1 MPVRIAVIGTGHM
14 GRHHA
19 LKVAELCAGGGATFA
34 GIADID
40 PDRRRRVAAE
50 TGARA
55 AACGRELFGEADAAI
70 VAVPTIAHFDV
81 VRAALE
87 AGLDVL
93 VEKPI
98 AASVAQAEEL
108 LALAGRGGRILKV
121 GSQEWY
127 NPALR
132 AIRAK
137 IQRPR
142 FVEGHR
148 VGPFSER
155 GADIDVVRDLMIHD
169 LDILQKLLGEEPQR
183 IAAVGVPV
191 VTDKVDIA
199 NARIE
204 FSGGCVANLTAS
216 RVSLKPMRKI
226 RFFQSDGYFSID
238 FLAQSAAIFRRVES
252 RRGEAPRVEKEA
264 LSVEREDP
272 LQRQLRD
279 FVHAVETRDVS
290 ASSGGEALVALRSAL
305 RVVDAMPR
313 VEDLA

>member
-1 MPVRIAVIGTGHM
+1 MQVRVAVIGTGHM

-19 LKVAELCAGGGATFA
+19 VKVAELCDDGGAAFA

-40 PDRRRRVAAE
+40 PDRRRQVAAE

-55 AACGRELFGEADAAI
+55 AASGRELFGAADAAI
-70 VAVPTIAHFDV
+70 VAVPTIAHFEV

-98 AASVAQAEEL
+98 AASARQAEEL
-108 LALAGRGGRILKV
+108 LALARRGGCILQV
-121 GSQEWY
+121 GSQEWF

-155 GADIDVVRDLMIHD
+155 GADVDVVRDLMIHD
-169 LDILQKLLGEEPQR
+169 LDILLKLLGEEPQH

-199 NARIE
+199 NARIA
-204 FSGGCVANLTAS
+204 FPDGCVANLTAS
-216 RVSLKPMRKI
+216 RVSVKPVRKI
-226 RFFQSDGYFSID
+226 RFFQRDGYFSID

-252 RRGEAPRVEKEA
+252 KRGDPPRVEKET
-264 LSVEREDP
+264 LSVDREDP
-272 LQRQLRD
+272 LRNQLRA
-279 FVHAVETRDVS
+279 FVRAVETRDMS
-290 ASSGGEALVALRSAL
+290 ASTGDEALVALRTAL
-305 RVVDAMPR
+305 RVVDAMPS

>member
-19 LKVAELCAGGGATFA
+19 LKVAELRDDGGAVFA

-40 PDRRRRVAAE
+40 PDRRRCVAAE

-55 AACGRELFGEADAAI
+55 VASGRELFGAADAAI
-70 VAVPTIAHFDV
+70 VAVPTVAHFEV

-98 AASVAQAEEL
+98 AGSVGQAEEL
-108 LALAGRGGRILKV
+108 LALARRGGRILQV

-132 AIRAK
+132 TIRAK

-155 GADIDVVRDLMIHD
+155 GADVDVVRDLMIHD

-183 IAAVGVPV
+183 IVAVGVPV

-199 NARIE
+199 NARIA
-204 FSGGCVANLTAS
+204 FLGGCVANLTAS
-216 RVSLKPMRKI
+216 RVSLKPIRKI
-226 RFFQSDGYFSID
+226 RIFQRDGYFSID
-238 FLAQSAAIFRRVES
+238 FLAQTAAIFRRVES
-252 RRGEAPRVEKEA
+252 RRRDAPRVEKEA
-264 LSVEREDP
+264 LSIDREDP
-272 LQRQLRD
+272 LSNQLRA
-279 FVHAVETRDVS
+279 FARAVEAHDVS
-290 ASSGGEALVALRSAL
+290 ASTGDEALVALRTAL
-305 RVVDAMPR
+305 RVVDAMPS
-313 VEDLA
+313 VEDLR

>member
-19 LKVAELCAGGGATFA
+19 AKVAELQDDGGATFA

-40 PDRRRRVAAE
+40 PDRRRFVAAE

-55 AACGRELFGEADAAI
+55 AASGCDLFGEADAAI
-70 VAVPTIAHFDV
+70 VAVPTIAHYEV

-98 AASVAQAEEL
+98 AASVGQAEEL
-108 LALAGRGGRILKV
+108 LALARRGGRILQV

-132 AIRAK
+132 EIRAK
-137 IQRPR
+137 IHRPR
-142 FVEGHR
+142 FVEGLR

-155 GADIDVVRDLMIHD
+155 GADVDVVRDLMIHD
-169 LDILQKLLGEEPQR
+169 LDILQKLLGREPQSV
-183 IAAVGVPV
+183 AAVGVPV

-199 NARIE
+199 NARIA
-204 FSGGCVANLTAS
+204 FPGGCVANLTAS
-216 RVSLKPMRKI
+216 RVSVKPMRKI
-226 RFFQSDGYFSID
+226 RFFQRDGYFSID

-252 RRGEAPRVEKEA
+252 KRGDPPRLEKEV
-264 LSVEREDP
+264 LSIDRQDP
-272 LQRQLRD
+272 LRNQLRA
-279 FVHAVETRDVS
+279 FLHAVETRDLS
-290 ASSGGEALVALRSAL
+290 ASTGDEALVALRTAL
-305 RVVDAMPR
+305 RVVDAMPS

>member
-1 MPVRIAVIGTGHM
+1 MQVRLAVIGTGHM

-19 LKVAELCAGGGATFA
+19 VKVAELRDDGGAAFA

-40 PDRRRRVAAE
+40 ADRRRQVAAE

-55 AACGRELFGEADAAI
+55 AASGRELFGAADAAI
-70 VAVPTIAHFDV
+70 VAVPTIAHFEV

-98 AASVAQAEEL
+98 AASAWQAEEL
-108 LALAGRGGRILKV
+108 LALARRGGCILQV
-121 GSQEWY
+121 GSQEWF

-155 GADIDVVRDLMIHD
+155 GADVDVVRDLMIHD
-169 LDILQKLLGEEPQR
+169 LDILLKLLGEEPQR

-199 NARIE
+199 NARIRLA
-204 FSGGCVANLTAS
+204 SGCVANLTAS
-216 RVSLKPMRKI
+216 RISAEPVRRI
-226 RFFQSDGYFSID
+226 RLFQSRTYLSCDTGAREVDRYRLALDADRKPQIRHDRLPVDDGEPLRLELEAFAEAVHTRATPNIDGRQARRAIELAHRVRESI
-238 FLAQSAAIFRRVES
+238 
-252 RRGEAPRVEKEA
+252 EASPFA
-264 LSVEREDP
+264 P
-272 LQRQLRD
+272 
-279 FVHAVETRDVS
+279 
-290 ASSGGEALVALRSAL
+290 
-305 RVVDAMPR
+305 
-313 VEDLA
+313 

>member
-19 LKVAELCAGGGATFA
+19 AKVAELRNEGGATFA

-50 TGARA
+50 TGAHA
-55 AACGRELFGEADAAI
+55 AASGRELFGEADAAI
-70 VAVPTIAHFDV
+70 VAVPTIAHYEV

-98 AASVAQAEEL
+98 AASVGQAEEL
-108 LALAGRGGRILKV
+108 LALARRGGRILQV

-169 LDILQKLLGEEPQR
+169 LDILQKLLGEAPQR

-199 NARIE
+199 NARIA
-204 FSGGCVANLTAS
+204 FSRGCVANLTAS
-216 RVSLKPMRKI
+216 RVSVKPMRKI
-226 RFFQSDGYFSID
+226 RFFQRDGYFSID

-252 RRGEAPRVEKEA
+252 KRGDPPRVEKEA
-264 LSVEREDP
+264 LSIDREDP
-272 LQRQLRD
+272 LRNQLRA
-279 FVHAVETRDVS
+279 FLHAVETRDLS
-290 ASSGGEALVALRSAL
+290 ASTGDEALVALRTAL
-305 RVVDAMPR
+305 RVVDAMPS
-313 VEDLA
+313 VEDPA